1 MYVILGIIKVKPEH
15 LSDFVE
21 HVQHHASHSVRE
33 PGCVRFDVL
42 QDRDDPQTI
51 CLFEVF
57 VSEADLDTHRQ
68 QDYYKRWMEMSA
80 DWRDTSSYTRRVL
93 DQIYPRAGDLMK
105 SDPS

>member
-21 HVQHHASHSVRE
+21 HVQHHASQSVRE

-42 QDRDDPQTI
+42 RDRDDPQTI
-51 CLFEVF
+51 CLYEVF
-57 VSEADLDTHRQ
+57 RSEADLDTHCQ

-80 DWRDTSSYTRRVL
+80 YWRDTSSYTRRVL
-93 DQIYPRAGDLMK
+93 DHIYPHDDELIE
-105 SDPS
+105 